1 MTAKAKCD
9 WGGCGRPG
17 EYQIGLK
24 IWALA
29 TPPAARTSRNAM
41 KMLTSVCVCR
51 ECKPNVKVSD
61 FTLPE
66 MRVRVDNAMLRMGKA
81 AADWGSAELAFEDVI
96 DAPVDPEAT
105 VRAARLMGKPVWEG

>member
-1 MTAKAKCD
+1 MSAKAKCD

-29 TPPAARTSRNAM
+29 TPKPARTARNAV
-41 KMLTSVCVCR
+41 KMLTTVCVCR

-66 MRVRVDNAMLRMGKA
+66 ARTRVDNTLLRMGKA
-81 AADWGSAELAFEDVI
+81 AADWGSAELVFEDVI